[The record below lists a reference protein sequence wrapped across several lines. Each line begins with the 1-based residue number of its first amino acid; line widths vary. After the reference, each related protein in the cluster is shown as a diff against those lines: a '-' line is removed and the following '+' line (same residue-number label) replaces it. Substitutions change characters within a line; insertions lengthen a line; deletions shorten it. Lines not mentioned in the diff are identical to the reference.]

1 MNHGLLKAVIADQWE
16 LIQNVQ
22 IIPRGY
28 AFEPNAN
35 YVLTGLRR
43 AGKSTLLYNICQ
55 RLIADGTDWKQIV
68 YINFED
74 ERLAEFKMQDFNEII
89 KYQSSLTDKKGYFF
103 FDEIQNIPG
112 WEKFARRMAD
122 MKERV
127 FITGSNASMLSH
139 EIESTLGG
147 RYLSKYIMTY
157 DFREYLIANGMT
169 ADSNKAYSTKEC
181 GRILRF
187 FELFYTYGGFP
198 ESVSYQSKR
207 EYVSS
212 VFQKVLLGDIVTR
225 NKIRNEYAVKLLVKK
240 VAESVCG
247 DISFSRL
254 HHALSCIGMKISKDS
269 VIEYVLCAIQAYL
282 IFPVQN
288 FFAKYSEREG
298 NQKYYFSDNGLLN
311 LFLHDKPS
319 ALLENIVAV
328 WLTRNCSEIYFL
340 KSPKTGIDVDFY
352 VPQKE
357 LAIQVSYSI
366 QGEARKREIENLVKL
381 SQQFSEVHR
390 FVILTMNEQEHVIEN
405 GVEIEVMPVWR
416 FFLAKW

>member
-1 MNHGLLKAVIADQWE
+1 MDHGLLKTVIADQWE

-22 IIPRGY
+22 IIPREY
-28 AFEPNAN
+28 EFEANAN

-43 AGKSTLLYNICQ
+43 AGKSTLLYGICQ
-55 RLIADGTDWKQIV
+55 RLIAGGTDWKQIV

-74 ERLAEFKMQDFNEII
+74 ERLAEFKLQDFNDII
-89 KYQSSLTDKKGYFF
+89 KFQSSLTDKKGYFF
-103 FDEIQNIPG
+103 LDEIQNIPG

-157 DFREYLIANGMT
+157 NFREYLIANGMT
-169 ADSNKAYSTKEC
+169 VDSNKMYSTKEC
-181 GRILRF
+181 GRILGL
-187 FELFYTYGGFP
+187 FESFYTYGGFP
-198 ESVSYQSKR
+198 ESLSYQSKR

-247 DISFSRL
+247 DISFSKL
-254 HHALSCIGMKISKDS
+254 HNALSAIGIKISKDS
-269 VIEYVLCAIQAYL
+269 VIEYILCTIQAYL
-282 IFPVQN
+282 IFPIQN
-288 FFAKYSEREG
+288 FFAKYTEREG

-357 LAIQVSYSI
+357 LAIQVAYSI
-366 QGEARKREIENLVKL
+366 QGEARKREIDNLVKL
-381 SQQFSEVHR
+381 SQQFSEARR
-390 FVILTMNEQEHVIEN
+390 FIILTKNEQEHIVDN

-416 FFLAKW
+416 FFLD

>member
-1 MNHGLLKAVIADQWE
+1 
-16 LIQNVQ
+16 
-22 IIPRGY
+22 
-28 AFEPNAN
+28 
-35 YVLTGLRR
+35 
-43 AGKSTLLYNICQ
+43 
-55 RLIADGTDWKQIV
+55 
-68 YINFED
+68 
-74 ERLAEFKMQDFNEII
+74 
-89 KYQSSLTDKKGYFF
+89 
-103 FDEIQNIPG
+103 
-112 WEKFARRMAD
+112 MAD

>member
-1 MNHGLLKAVIADQWE
+1 MDHGLLKAVIADQWD

-22 IIPRGY
+22 IIPREY
-28 AFEPNAN
+28 EFEPNAN

-43 AGKSTLLYNICQ
+43 VGKSTLLYGICQ
-55 RLIADGTDWKQIV
+55 QLIAGGTDWKQII

-74 ERLAEFKMQDFNEII
+74 ERLAEFRLQDFNDIVN
-89 KYQSSLTDKKGYFF
+89 YQSSLTNKKGFF
-103 FDEIQNIPG
+103 FLDEIQNISG

-157 DFREYLIANGMT
+157 NFREYLVSNGMNV
-169 ADSNKAYSTKEC
+169 DSNDIYSTKES
-181 GRILRF
+181 GRILGF
-187 FELFYTYGGFP
+187 FERYYTYGGFP
-198 ESVSYQSKR
+198 ESVAYRSKR

-225 NKIRNEYAVKLLVKK
+225 NKIRNEYAIKLLVKK

-247 DISFSRL
+247 DISFSKL
-254 HHALSCIGMKISKDS
+254 HNALSGIGIKISKDS
-269 VIEYVLCAIQAYL
+269 VIEYVSYAIQAYL
-282 IFPVQN
+282 IIPVPN
-288 FFAKYSEREG
+288 FFAKFSEREG

-328 WLTRNCSEIYFL
+328 WLTRNSDEIYYL
-340 KSPKTGIDVDFY
+340 KSSKTGIDVDFY
-352 VPQKE
+352 VPQRQ
-357 LAIQVSYSI
+357 LAIQVAYSI
-366 QGEARKREIENLVKL
+366 QGEARKREVNNLVKL
-381 SQQFSEVHR
+381 SQQFSEVCR
-390 FVILTMNEQEHVIEN
+390 FLILTKNEQEHIIEN

-416 FFLAKW
+416 FLLNKW